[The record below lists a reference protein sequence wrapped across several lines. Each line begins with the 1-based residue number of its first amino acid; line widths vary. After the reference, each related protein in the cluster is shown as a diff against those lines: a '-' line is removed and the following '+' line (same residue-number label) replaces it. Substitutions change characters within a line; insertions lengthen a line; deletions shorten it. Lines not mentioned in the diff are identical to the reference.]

1 MRHYLIILIIF
12 AGSVAYGQN
21 EDRIAK
27 LDATLTDLS
36 TTVGGLNG
44 QVDFT
49 LNNAPIHELLRGI
62 AEAHTLNIN
71 IRQLP
76 NLNITNN
83 FKNVTVKDVLV
94 FICREYQLDIEFVNN
109 ILTVRPYTFRKPK
122 PVVINYD
129 RVRDQ
134 ISFDLR
140 IDTLASVVKAITIST
155 GKNVLTTPE
164 VRNALVSGFVS
175 ALDFNTA
182 MEQFAQ
188 TNNLEIDR
196 PDSGVVV
203 FRQAEVI
210 VQEANVSNQQ
220 QQQPANNRRRRGQ
233 TNPRS
238 RRNGSQ
244 GGNGTYTLRT
254 IKDGAETFI
263 SLEAQEAEVSEV
275 LAAVAQELKVN
286 YAILEPIQGAL
297 QGYFAKINFDQFL
310 AFATESAGF
319 TYGKKGDVYL
329 IGSNQKTG
337 LAQAT
342 VYSFKNRSV
351 EGVDQLVPASL
362 ATGLDISLLPE
373 LNALLITGG
382 ERDSKVLVGFLEQI
396 DKPVLN
402 VLIEVIVTEVNKG
415 STLNTG
421 VQAFLADSVPST
433 NGQVFGG
440 VDLTL
445 SSNSLNS
452 ILSNLDSKGVVN
464 LGRVTPKF
472 YATIQAMENNNDL
485 NVRSTPKLS
494 TMNGNEA
501 ELTIG
506 QSVYFLIET
515 QNVTGGI
522 NPIVTRSPRYEKVEA
537 NLDIKILPF
546 VSANED
552 ITLSID
558 AEFSDF
564 IDPTVDGA
572 PPGNATRKFISKIR
586 IRNEEMIVLG
596 GLEEVSD
603 SESGSGVPFLSRIPV
618 LKWLFSS
625 RSKIERNSR
634 LIIFIKPT
642 IVY

>member
-1 MRHYLIILIIF
+1 MRYYLIILIF
-12 AGSVAYGQN
+12 LAGSVAYGQKQ
-21 EDRIAK
+21 DRIAK
-27 LDATLTDLS
+27 LDSTLTSLS
-36 TTVGGLNG
+36 TVVGGLNE

-49 LNNAPIHELLRGI
+49 LNNAPIHELLRTM
-62 AEAHTLNIN
+62 AEQHLLNIN
-71 IRQLP
+71 VHQLP

-83 FKNVTVKDVLV
+83 FNYATVKDVLV
-94 FICREYQLDIEFVNN
+94 FICREYDLEIQFVNN
-109 ILTVRPYTFRKPK
+109 ILTVRPYSFRKPK
-122 PVVINYD
+122 PIVIEYD
-129 RVRDQ
+129 KSRDQ
-134 ISFDLR
+134 ISFDLQM
-140 IDTLASVVKAITIST
+140 DTLASVVKAITVST
-155 GKNVLTTPE
+155 GNNVLTTPE
-164 VRNALVSGFVS
+164 VRNSLVSGFVAS
-175 ALDFNTA
+175 LDFNTA
-182 MEQFAQ
+182 MEQFAV
-188 TNNLEIDR
+188 TNNLEMDR
-196 PDSGVVV
+196 SDSGVVV
-203 FRQAEVI
+203 FRQAEVVI
-210 VQEANVSNQQ
+210 PNNNPGNQQ
-220 QQQPANNRRRRGQ
+220 AQQPNNSRIRRNQGTANRRTR
-233 TNPRS
+233 
-238 RRNGSQ
+238 
-244 GGNGTYTLRT
+244 GNGPFTLKT
-254 IKDGAETFI
+254 IKEGTDTYL
-263 SLEAQEAEVSEV
+263 SLEAQSADVSEV
-275 LAAVAQELKVN
+275 LSAVAQELKVN
-286 YAILEPIQGAL
+286 YAVLEPIQGTL
-297 QGYFAKINFDQFL
+297 EGYFAKITFDQFL
-310 AFATESAGF
+310 SFATETAGF

-337 LAQAT
+337 LAEAT
-342 VYSFKNRSV
+342 VYRFKNRSV
-351 EGVDQLVPASL
+351 EGVDQMIPASL
-362 ATGLDISLLPE
+362 SAGLDIGLLPE
-373 LNALLITGG
+373 LNALLVTGG
-382 ERDSKVLVGFLEQI
+382 ERDANMLVSFLEQI
-396 DKPVLN
+396 DEPVLN

-433 NGQVFGG
+433 SGQVFGG

-452 ILSNLDSKGVVN
+452 IIANLDTKGVVN

-537 NLDIKILPF
+537 NLEISILPF

-552 ITLSID
+552 ITLSIE

-564 IDPTVDGA
+564 IDPTVEGA

-596 GLEEVSD
+596 GLEEVSK

-625 RSKIERNSR
+625 RSKSERNNR
-634 LIIFIKPT
+634 LVIFIKPT

>member
-1 MRHYLIILIIF
+1 MRVYLSILMIC
-12 AGSVAYGQN
+12 AVVAAFGQQQ
-21 EDRIAK
+21 DRIAK
-27 LDATLTDLS
+27 LDSTLTSLS
-36 TTVGGLNG
+36 ETISGLNG

-49 LNNAPIHELLRGI
+49 LNNAPIHELLRGL

-71 IRQLP
+71 VRQLP

-83 FKNVTVKDVLV
+83 FKNVSVKDVLV
-94 FICREYQLDIEFVNN
+94 FICREFELDVQFVNN
-109 ILTVRPYTFRKPK
+109 ILTVRPYAYRAPK
-122 PVVINYD
+122 PIIIDYD
-129 RVRDQ
+129 QIRDL

-140 IDTLASVVKAITIST
+140 MDTLASVVKAITVNS

-164 VRNALVSGFVS
+164 VRNLLVSGFV
-175 ALDFNTA
+175 ADLEFGTA
-182 MEQFAQ
+182 MEQFAV
-188 TNNLEIDR
+188 TNNLELEVV
-196 PDSGVVV
+196 DSGVFV
-203 FRQAEVI
+203 FRQAEVF
-210 VQEANVSNQQ
+210 VMDPNVTNQN
-220 QQQPANNRRRRGQ
+220 QPPVSGSRRRNQPTARQ
-233 TNPRS
+233 
-238 RRNGSQ
+238 NG
-244 GGNGTYTLRT
+244 GGSAGGPFTLKTIREGT
-254 IKDGAETFI
+254 ETYL
-263 SLEAQEAEVSEV
+263 SLEAQQSDIAEV
-275 LAAVAQELKVN
+275 LTAVAQELKVN
-286 YAILEPIQGAL
+286 YAVLEPIQGVL
-297 QGYFAKINFDQFL
+297 EGYFAKINFEEFL
-310 AFATESAGF
+310 TFATESAGF

-337 LAQAT
+337 LALPT
-342 VYSFKNRSV
+342 VYRFKNRSV
-351 EGVDQLVPASL
+351 EGVNDLIPTSL
-362 ATGLDISLLPE
+362 TGGLEVTLLPE

-382 ERDSKVLVGFLEQI
+382 ERDAKALIGFLEQI
-396 DKPVLN
+396 DEPVLN

-415 STLNTG
+415 TTLNTG

-433 NGQVFGG
+433 SGQVFGG

-452 ILSNLDSKGVVN
+452 IISNLDTKGVVN

-501 ELTIG
+501 NLTIG

-537 NLDIKILPF
+537 NLEIKILPF
-546 VSANED
+546 VSVNED
-552 ITLSID
+552 ITLSIE

-564 IDPTVDGA
+564 IDPTVEGA

-586 IRNEEMIVLG
+586 VRNEEMIVLG
-596 GLEEVSD
+596 GLEEVAD
-603 SESGSGVPFLSRIPV
+603 SETGSGVPFLSRVPV

-625 RSKIERNSR
+625 RSKTERNSR
-634 LIIFIKPT
+634 LIIFIRPT

>member
-1 MRHYLIILIIF
+1 MRYYLIILIF
-12 AGSVAYGQN
+12 LAGSAVLGQDR
-21 EDRIAK
+21 DRIAQ
-27 LDATLTDLS
+27 LDATLTSLS
-36 TTVGGLNG
+36 ETVGGLQG

-49 LNNAPIHELLRGI
+49 LNNAPIHELLRGL

-71 IRQLP
+71 VRQLP
-76 NLNITNN
+76 DLNITNN

-94 FICREYQLDIEFVNN
+94 FICREYELDIQFVNN
-109 ILTVRPYTFRKPK
+109 ILTVKPYSFRKPK
-122 PVVINYD
+122 PIVINYN
-129 RVRDQ
+129 RNLDQ

-140 IDTLASVVKAITIST
+140 MDTLSSVVKQITVST
-155 GKNVLTTPE
+155 GKNVLSTPE
-164 VRNALVSGFVS
+164 VRNTLVSGFVAS
-175 ALDFNTA
+175 LDFKTA
-182 MEQFAQ
+182 IEQFAV
-188 TNNLEIDR
+188 TNNLEVDR
-196 PDSGVVV
+196 ADSGVFV
-203 FRQAEVI
+203 FRQAAVL
-210 VQEANVSNQQ
+210 VQEVETGNQPQ
-220 QQQPANNRRRRGQ
+220 QSSANNRRRRNQ
-233 TNPRS
+233 PNARS
-238 RRNGSQ
+238 RRNARQ
-244 GGNGTYTLRT
+244 GGNGPYSLRT

-263 SLEAQEAEVSEV
+263 SLEAQGAEISDV
-275 LAAVAQELKVN
+275 LTAVAQELQVN
-286 YAILEPIQGAL
+286 YAVLEPIQGSL
-297 QGYFAKINFDQFL
+297 EGYFAKINFDQFL

-329 IGSNQKTG
+329 IGSKEKTG

-342 VYSFKNRSV
+342 VYRFKNRSV
-351 EGVDQLVPASL
+351 EGVDELVPASL
-362 ATGLDISLLPE
+362 SAGLDIALLPE

-396 DKPVLN
+396 DQPVLN

-421 VQAFLADSVPST
+421 VQAFLADSVPNTS
-433 NGQVFGG
+433 GQVFGG

-445 SSNSLNS
+445 SSKSLNS
-452 ILSNLDSKGVVN
+452 ILSNLDAKGVVN

-564 IDPTVDGA
+564 IDPSVAGA

-603 SESGSGVPFLSRIPV
+603 SETGSGVPFLSRIPV

-625 RSKIERNSR
+625 KSKVERNSR

>member
-1 MRHYLIILIIF
+1 MRYFLIILIIL
-12 AGSVAYGQN
+12 AGSAAFGQN
-21 EDRIAK
+21 QDRIAR

-83 FKNVTVKDVLV
+83 FKNVSVKDVLV
-94 FICREYQLDIEFVNN
+94 FLCREYELDIQFVNN

-122 PVVINYD
+122 PIVINYD
-129 RVRDQ
+129 ERNDQ

-140 IDTLASVVKAITIST
+140 IDTLSSVVKAITIST
-155 GKNVLTTPE
+155 GKNVLATPE
-164 VRNALVSGFVS
+164 VRNSLVSGFVS
-175 ALDFNTA
+175 SLDFNTA
-182 MEQFAQ
+182 MDQFAR
-188 TNNLEIDR
+188 TNNLEIDH

-210 VQEANVSNQQ
+210 VQEVSSENQQ
-220 QQQPANNRRRRGQ
+220 QQPTNNRRRRNQ
-233 TNPRS
+233 NTPRT
-238 RRNGSQ
+238 RRNSAQ
-244 GGNGTYTLRT
+244 GGTGPFTLRT
-254 IKDGAETFI
+254 IKDGSETYI
-263 SLEAQEAEVSEV
+263 SLEAQEADVSEV

-286 YAILEPIQGAL
+286 YAILEPVDGTL
-297 QGYFAKINFDQFL
+297 QGYFAKINFEQFL

-362 ATGLDISLLPE
+362 AEGLEISLLPE

-382 ERDSKVLVGFLEQI
+382 ERDAQVLVGFLEQI

-494 TMNGNEA
+494 TLNGNEA

-625 RSKIERNSR
+625 RSKTERNSR

>member
-1 MRHYLIILIIF
+1 MKHLLILFILLSGL
-12 AGSVAYGQN
+12 AAWSQDQ
-21 EDRIAK
+21 DRIAQ
-27 LDATLTDLS
+27 LDTTLTDLS
-36 TTVGGLNG
+36 EVVGGLRG

-49 LNNAPIHELLRGI
+49 LNNAPIHELLRAM

-71 IRQLP
+71 IRTLP

-94 FICREYQLDIEFVNN
+94 FICREYNLDIEFVNN
-109 ILTVRPYTFRKPK
+109 ILTVKPYVNRVYKP
-122 PVVINYD
+122 IEIGYD
-129 RVRDQ
+129 KGRDL

-140 IDTLASVVKAITIST
+140 MDTLGSVVKAITINT
-155 GKNVLTTPE
+155 GKNVLVTPE
-164 VRNALVSGFVS
+164 VRNQLVSGFVS
-175 ALDFNTA
+175 SLDFSTA
-182 MEQFAQ
+182 MEQFAV
-188 TNNLEIDR
+188 TNNLEM
-196 PDSGVVV
+196 DSEDSTVFV
-203 FRQAEVI
+203 FRQAI
-210 VQEANVSNQQ
+210 LIAADPQPNSNQGNT
-220 QQQPANNRRRRGQ
+220 QPRRRRNQ
-233 TNPRS
+233 SSS
-238 RRNGSQ
+238 RRAGAQGNGSFKVETIQ
-244 GGNGTYTLRT
+244 EGT
-254 IKDGAETFI
+254 ETFI
-263 SLEAQEAEVSEV
+263 SLEANQAEVGAV
-275 LAAVAQELKVN
+275 LAAVAKELKVN
-286 YAILEPIQGAL
+286 YVVLEPL
-297 QGYFAKINFDQFL
+297 QGVLEGFFAKINFRQFL
-310 AFATESAGF
+310 AFATETAGF
-319 TYGKKGDVYL
+319 TYGEKDGVYL
-329 IGSNQKTG
+329 IGSSQKSG
-337 LAQAT
+337 LAGAN
-342 VYSFKNRSV
+342 VYQFRNRSV
-351 EGVDQLVPASL
+351 EGIDALIPASL
-362 ATGLDISLLPE
+362 SAGLEVSLLPD

-382 ERDSKVLVGFLEQI
+382 VRDADRLVSFLEQV

-421 VQAFLADSVPST
+421 IQAFLADSVPST
-433 NGQVFGG
+433 GGQVFGG
-440 VDLTL
+440 VDVTL
-445 SSNSLNS
+445 SSTSLNS
-452 ILSNLDSKGVVN
+452 ILSNLDARGVVN

-494 TMNGNEA
+494 TLNGHEA

-537 NLDIKILPF
+537 NLAIKIVPF
-546 VSANED
+546 VSTNED

-586 IRNEEMIVLG
+586 VRNQEMIVLG
-596 GLEEVSD
+596 GLEEVAD
-603 SESGSGVPFLSRIPV
+603 SESGSGVPFLSRVPI

-625 RSKIERNSR
+625 RSKVERNNR
-634 LIIFIKPT
+634 LIIFLKPT

>member
-1 MRHYLIILIIF
+1 MRHYLFILMLL
-12 AGSVAYGQN
+12 AGTAVYGQDQN
-21 EDRIAK
+21 RIAK
-27 LDATLTDLS
+27 LDSTLTSLS
-36 TTVGGLNG
+36 ATVGGLNG
-44 QVDFT
+44 QVDFAIS
-49 LNNAPIHELLRGI
+49 NAPIHELFRSM
-62 AEAHTLNIN
+62 AETHALNVN
-71 IRQLP
+71 VRQLP

-83 FKNVTVKDVLV
+83 FKYVTVKDVLV
-94 FICREYQLDIEFVNN
+94 FVCQEYDLDIQFVNN
-109 ILTVRPYTFRKPK
+109 IFTIRPYKYRKPK
-122 PVVINYD
+122 PVIIDYNKD
-129 RVRDQ
+129 RDLV
-134 ISFDLR
+134 SFDLR
-140 IDTLASVVKAITIST
+140 MDTLESVVKAITIST

-164 VRNALVSGFVS
+164 VRNSLVSGFFAS
-175 ALDFNTA
+175 LDFKTA
-182 MEQFAQ
+182 MEQLAV
-188 TNNLEIDR
+188 TNNLEVDEA
-196 PDSGVVV
+196 DSGVFV
-203 FRQAEVI
+203 FRQVQVI
-210 VQEANVSNQQ
+210 VEEVN
-220 QQQPANNRRRRGQ
+220 ANNQPQQSASSRRRRSQSNSGR
-233 TNPRS
+233 NSS
-238 RRNGSQ
+238 RGGANGPFS
-244 GGNGTYTLRT
+244 LKT
-254 IKDGAETFI
+254 IKDGVETFI
-263 SLEAQEAEVSEV
+263 SLEAQGAQVSEV
-275 LAAVAQELKVN
+275 LSAVAKELKVN
-286 YAILEPIQGAL
+286 YAVLEPIEGTL
-297 QGYFAKINFDQFL
+297 EGYFAKINFEEFL

-319 TYGKKGDVYL
+319 TYGKNDDVYL

-342 VYSFKNRSV
+342 VYRFKNRSI
-351 EGVDQLVPASL
+351 EGVDLLVPASL
-362 ATGLDISLLPE
+362 ATGLDIALLPE
-373 LNALLITGG
+373 LNAILVTGG
-382 ERDSKVLVGFLEQI
+382 ERDANRLVGFLEQI
-396 DKPVLN
+396 DEPVLN

-421 VQAFLADSVPST
+421 VQAFLADSVPNTS
-433 NGQVFGG
+433 GQVFGG

-445 SSNSLNS
+445 SSKSLNS

-464 LGRVTPKF
+464 LGRVTPQF
-472 YATIQAMENNNDL
+472 YATIQAMENNNNL

-494 TMNGNEA
+494 TLNGNEA

-552 ITLSID
+552 ITLSIE

-564 IDPTVDGA
+564 VDPTVEGA
-572 PPGNATRKFISKIR
+572 PPGNATRRFISKIR

-603 SESGSGVPFLSRIPV
+603 SETGSGVPFLSRIPV

-625 RSKIERNSR
+625 KSKTKRNSR

>member
-1 MRHYLIILIIF
+1 MRYYLFILILVSGF
-12 AGSVAYGQN
+12 TTFGQSS
-21 EDRIAK
+21 DRIAK
-27 LDATLTDLS
+27 LDSTLTGLS

-49 LNNAPIHELLRGI
+49 LNNAPIHELLRGL
-62 AEAHTLNIN
+62 AETHTLNIN
-71 IRQLP
+71 VRQLP

-83 FKNVTVKDVLV
+83 FNNVTVKDVLV
-94 FICREYQLDIEFVNN
+94 FICREYDLDIRFVNN
-109 ILTVRPYTFRKPK
+109 ILTVKPYAYRKPK
-122 PVVINYD
+122 PVIIDYD
-129 RVRDQ
+129 QSKQLV
-134 ISFDLR
+134 SFDLR
-140 IDTLASVVKAITIST
+140 MDTLASVVKALTISS
-155 GKNVLTTPE
+155 GNNVLTTPE
-164 VRNALVSGFVS
+164 VRNLLVSGFVS
-175 ALDFNTA
+175 NLNFATA
-182 MEQFAQ
+182 MEQFAI
-188 TNNLEIDR
+188 TNNLELELA
-196 PDSGVVV
+196 DSGVFV

-210 VQEANVSNQQ
+210 VQEPANSSSNAN
-220 QQQPANNRRRRGQ
+220 QPTTNNRRRRNQ
-233 TNPRS
+233 PASS
-238 RRNGSQ
+238 RTANSSR
-244 GGNGTYTLRT
+244 GNGPFTLKT
-254 IKDGAETFI
+254 IKEGVETFI
-263 SLEAQEAEVSEV
+263 SLEAQGAEVSEV
-275 LAAVAQELKVN
+275 LTAVAKELKVN
-286 YAILEPIQGAL
+286 YAVLEPIEGVL
-297 QGYFAKINFDQFL
+297 EGYFAKINFEQFL
-310 AFATESAGF
+310 GFATESAGF
-319 TYGKKGDVYL
+319 TYGKKDDVYL
-329 IGSNQKTG
+329 IGSDQKTG

-342 VYSFKNRSV
+342 VYRFKNRSV
-351 EGVDQLVPASL
+351 EGADALVPASL
-362 ATGLDISLLPE
+362 ATGLEIALLPE

-382 ERDSKVLVGFLEQI
+382 ERDAARLVGFLEQI
-396 DKPVLN
+396 DEPVLN

-433 NGQVFGG
+433 GGQLFGG

-445 SSNSLNS
+445 SSTSLNG
-452 ILSNLDSKGVVN
+452 ILNNLDAKGVVN

-472 YATIQAMENNNDL
+472 YATIQAMENNNNL

-494 TMNGNEA
+494 TLNGNEA

-552 ITLSID
+552 ITLSIE

-564 IDPTVDGA
+564 IDPTVEGA

-596 GLEEVSD
+596 GLEEVSK
-603 SESGSGVPFLSRIPV
+603 SETGSGVPFLSRVPV

-625 RSKIERNSR
+625 KSKVDRNSR

>member
-1 MRHYLIILIIF
+1 MRYYLMILIILSGT
-12 AGSVAYGQN
+12 AASGQYQ
-21 EDRIAK
+21 DRIAK
-27 LDATLTDLS
+27 LDSMLTGLS
-36 TTVGGLNG
+36 ETVGGLNG

-49 LNNAPIHELLRGI
+49 LNNAPIHELLRGL
-62 AEAHTLNIN
+62 AEAHTLNVN
-71 IRQLP
+71 VRQLP

-94 FICREYQLDIEFVNN
+94 FICREYSLDIQFVNN

-122 PVVINYD
+122 PVVIEYD
-129 RVRDQ
+129 EGRDQ

-140 IDTLASVVKAITIST
+140 MDTLASVVKALTVSS

-164 VRNALVSGFVS
+164 VRNALVSGFVTD
-175 ALDFNTA
+175 LNFNTA
-182 MEQFAQ
+182 MEQFAA
-188 TNNLEIDR
+188 TNNLEIEQA
-196 PDSGVVV
+196 DSGVFV

-210 VQEANVSNQQ
+210 VQDVNVGNQ
-220 QQQPANNRRRRGQ
+220 QQQPANNRRSRNQ
-233 TNPRS
+233 ANSRS
-238 RRNGSQ
+238 NRINGQ
-244 GGNGTYTLRT
+244 GGNGPFSLRT
-254 IKDGAETFI
+254 IKEGTETFI

-275 LAAVAQELKVN
+275 LSAVAQELKVN
-286 YAILEPIQGAL
+286 YAVLEPIQGTL
-297 QGYFAKINFDQFL
+297 EGYFSKINFEQFL

-319 TYGKKGDVYL
+319 TYGKKDDVYL

-342 VYSFKNRSV
+342 VYRFKNRSV
-351 EGVDQLVPASL
+351 EGLDALVPASL

-382 ERDSKVLVGFLEQI
+382 ERDAKTLIDFLEQI
-396 DKPVLN
+396 DEPVVN

-421 VQAFLADSVPST
+421 IQAFLADSVPST
-433 NGQVFGG
+433 GGQVFGG

-445 SSNSLNS
+445 GSNSLNS
-452 ILSNLDSKGVVN
+452 ILSNLNAKGVVN

-564 IDPTVDGA
+564 IDPTVEGA

-596 GLEEVSD
+596 GLEEASD

-625 RSKIERNSR
+625 RSKTERNSR

>member
-1 MRHYLIILIIF
+1 MRYYLIILIILSGTAVF
-12 AGSVAYGQN
+12 GQN
-21 EDRIAK
+21 QDRIAK
-27 LDATLTDLS
+27 LDSTLTGLS
-36 TTVGGLNG
+36 ETVGGLNG

-49 LNNAPIHELLRGI
+49 LNNAPIHELLRGL
-62 AEAHTLNIN
+62 AEAHTLNVN
-71 IRQLP
+71 VRQLP

-94 FICREYQLDIEFVNN
+94 FICREYELDIRFINN

-122 PVVINYD
+122 PVVIEYD
-129 RVRDQ
+129 ERRDQ

-140 IDTLASVVKAITIST
+140 MDTLASVVKALTVSS

-175 ALDFNTA
+175 DLDFNTA
-182 MEQFAQ
+182 MEQFAV
-188 TNNLEIDR
+188 TNNLEIDQA
-196 PDSGVVV
+196 DSGVFV

-210 VQEANVSNQQ
+210 VQDVNVGNQP
-220 QQQPANNRRRRGQ
+220 QQPTNNRRRRNQ
-233 TNPRS
+233 ANSRS
-238 RRNGSQ
+238 GRNNGQ
-244 GGNGTYTLRT
+244 GGNGPFSLRT
-254 IKDGAETFI
+254 IKEGAETFI

-275 LAAVAQELKVN
+275 LSAVAQELKVN
-286 YAILEPIQGAL
+286 YAVLEPIQGTL
-297 QGYFAKINFDQFL
+297 EGYFAKINFEQFL

-319 TYGKKGDVYL
+319 TYGKKDDVYL

-342 VYSFKNRSV
+342 VYRFKNRSV
-351 EGVDQLVPASL
+351 EGLDALVPASL

-382 ERDSKVLVGFLEQI
+382 ERDAKMLVGFLEQI
-396 DKPVLN
+396 DEPVVN

-421 VQAFLADSVPST
+421 IQAFLADSVPST
-433 NGQVFGG
+433 GGQVFGG

-445 SSNSLNS
+445 GSNSLNS
-452 ILSNLDSKGVVN
+452 ILSNLNSKGVVN

-596 GLEEVSD
+596 GLEEASD

-625 RSKIERNSR
+625 RSKTERNSR